1 MYIKKTWTAGRTVEV
16 KKTYSARFGK
26 KLPRAGNI
34 LETSKAQERVN
45 RQNAIDELR
54 RILNENFKPG
64 DWHAV
69 FTYPQE
75 VPPTK
80 LQAKD
85 ALQLFLRRLRRVYRE
100 RLSELK
106 YVHVTEYENKR
117 IHHHFILPNL
127 PCGMRPV
134 KRLWKAVVAELFY
147 TVTER
152 ERGEPLHLRFPWSPL
167 DDSGQYGALAE
178 YLIKETDKTRKTSD
192 AFSKRRYC
200 CSKNIVHPKPK
211 IELISAKE
219 WRKDPPERKGHYID
233 KRESFNATSEENGLP
248 MQTTIYVQVVNT
260 VKMRN

>member
-1 MYIKKTWTAGRTVEV
+1 MEV

-26 KLPRAGNI
+26 KIPRSSNI
-34 LETSKAQERVN
+34 LETSKAQEAVN

-64 DWHAV
+64 DWHAI

-80 LQAKD
+80 QQAKH
-85 ALQLFLRRLRRVYRE
+85 ALQVFLRKLRGGYR
-100 RLSELK
+100 SQGVELR
-106 YVHVTEYENKR
+106 YIHVTEYESKR
-117 IHHHFILPNL
+117 IHHHFVLPNL
-127 PCGMRPV
+127 PGGMRPV
-134 KRLWKAVVAELFY
+134 KRLWKSVVAEFFY
-147 TVTER
+147 TKEER
-152 ERGEPLHLRFPWSPL
+152 ESGEPLHLRFPWSSL

-178 YLIKETDKTRKTSD
+178 YLIKETERTRKTPD

-219 WRKDPPERKGHYID
+219 WRKEPPQRKGHYID
-233 KRESFNATSEENGLP
+233 KRESFNGASEQNGVP
-248 MQTTIYVQVVNT
+248 MQVTIYVKVAKAVR
-260 VKMRN
+260 MRN